1 MENGNHG
8 SGKSD
13 TDSLVDAFNSPLFSP
28 TSATNTSASNT
39 SNTTKNNSNG
49 ANQKYST
56 NNNSQGTNTIPSIH
70 LDSGGDNK
78 DPTSDGQTDGNVVSS
93 NQEIQTLLL
102 ILLAQVCALHDSTP
116 KTFVVHVLSLYE
128 RGILEYESIAFIFD
142 MGLVPAIPS
151 SSSSLSPTARL
162 ANFAFDGTSPDLK
175 HDKEQERYNP
185 IDEAA
190 KGGEVDRMAAIIPY
204 QPSYTYSNDGS
215 ERTIPTNF
223 DTSQIIHQ
231 IAQLPRSNSIDSN
244 AELRSKHVYAIRRQ
258 LESYHQSNSKSS
270 TPMTHHL
277 PVTSSSSS
285 TQSSWSVEHHPLSLS
300 RYNRE
305 FIQKRLLAAGSFGQV
320 FQSMNKLDNVD
331 YAIKRVAFSAK
342 GYDYS
347 QVEMVIREVQCLAKL
362 GHENVVRYYTS
373 WLEPSWMTGS
383 SNEHDHDEDVEGDCY
398 NGSEYNTHDCTN
410 RNELLS
416 NDVQKRLLNN
426 FQRLVIGGDPNDS
439 DLNGEDDDDVLTKIE
454 NELRHVKSSWSLD
467 DADDQSRYS
476 DEYNSISEG
485 GYGGSE
491 CSEWTQDFSS
501 RGRVPIQGKR
511 ISNRQ
516 GLIPTK
522 EDPLPKSDNRKSSK
536 SYRYQICLFI
546 QMQLC
551 QPSTLAD
558 WIRERNAN
566 NNLSSSREQGYL
578 KAWDIFQQ
586 IANGLSHVHSK
597 NVVHRDLK
605 PANIFHTMDES
616 ADSFKIGDFG
626 LSKLL
631 RKANNDEDFTED
643 SFSHDALVPLNI
655 IKGNGR
661 RFVQEPLTQ
670 GVGTS
675 SYAAPE
681 QLQSQSYGSEA
692 DVFSL
697 GLILLELFSSF
708 DSEHERAKIFHDC
721 RRGILPNRFIRGDT
735 YLQNVGELI
744 LACTSI
750 DPKDRPT
757 AAQIVELEIANQ
769 SKVTDLQQSVI
780 KNLRHKL
787 MKREEEIEILRLQ
800 LEERNNIIKDQQKM
814 IEHLK
819 DQISEETM
827 HRESLDG
834 NTK

>member
-1 MENGNHG
+1 MEYENQG
-8 SGKSD
+8 SGRSD
-13 TDSLVDAFNSPLFSP
+13 TDSLVDALNSPLFSP
-28 TSATNTSASNT
+28 TNSANR
-39 SNTTKNNSNG
+39 
-49 ANQKYST
+49 KYST
-56 NNNSQGTNTIPSIH
+56 NNSQDNNSNTPSLH
-70 LDSGGDNK
+70 LNNGNSK
-78 DPTSDGQTDGNVVSS
+78 DHNSSNDVTLTEETASGQTNEGNVVSA

-128 RGILEYESIAFIFD
+128 RGILEYDSIAFIFD
-142 MGLVPAIPS
+142 LGLVP
-151 SSSSLSPTARL
+151 LSPSARL
-162 ANFAFDGTSPDLK
+162 ANFAFDSTPPDPKL
-175 HDKEQERYNP
+175 EEERHTP
-185 IDEAA
+185 IDPASVNHIEVSEE
-190 KGGEVDRMAAIIPY
+190 GGEAEERMAAIIPY
-204 QPSYTYSNDGS
+204 QPSYPYSKDGS
-215 ERTIPTNF
+215 ENTPSNF
-223 DTSQIIHQ
+223 DSTQIIHQ
-231 IAQLPRSNSIDSN
+231 IAQLRRSNSVDSN
-244 AELRSKHVYAIRRQ
+244 AELRSQHVYAIRRH

-270 TPMTHHL
+270 PPMTHHL
-277 PVTSSSSS
+277 PFASSS
-285 TQSSWSVEHHPLSLS
+285 QSSWSVEHHPLSLS

-383 SNEHDHDEDVEGDCY
+383 SNEHDHLHDDDDEGDCY
-398 NGSEYNTHDCTN
+398 NDSEYTHDRTN

-426 FQRLVIGGDPNDS
+426 FKRLVIGGPNDS
-439 DLNGEDDDDVLTKIE
+439 SLNGEGDDVLTKIE
-454 NELRHVKSSWSLD
+454 NELRHVKSSWSFD
-467 DADDQSRYS
+467 DADDQSRNS
-476 DEYNSISEG
+476 DDYNSISEG

-501 RGRVPIQGKR
+501 RGGVAIQEKR
-511 ISNRQ
+511 ISTRQ
-516 GLIPTK
+516 GMIPTK
-522 EDPLPKSDNRKSSK
+522 EDSLPISDKRTFSK

-558 WIRERNAN
+558 WICERNAN
-566 NNLSSSREQGYL
+566 DNLSSSREQGYL

-597 NVVHRDLK
+597 NLVHRDLK
-605 PANIFHTMDES
+605 PANIFRTIDES
-616 ADSFKIGDFG
+616 VESFKIGDFG

-631 RKANNDEDFTED
+631 REANNDEDFTEE
-643 SFSHDALVPLNI
+643 SFSHDALAPLNI
-655 IKGNGR
+655 TKGKGR
-661 RFVQEPLTQ
+661 KFTQEPLTQ

-681 QLQSQSYGSEA
+681 QLKSQSYGTEA
-692 DVFSL
+692 DIFSL

-721 RRGILPNRFIRGDT
+721 RKGILPNRFIRGDT
-735 YLQNVGELI
+735 YLQNIGELI

-750 DPKDRPT
+750 NPK
-757 AAQIVELEIANQ
+757 V
-769 SKVTDLQQSVI
+769 S
-780 KNLRHKL
+780 
-787 MKREEEIEILRLQ
+787 
-800 LEERNNIIKDQQKM
+800 
-814 IEHLK
+814 
-819 DQISEETM
+819 
-827 HRESLDG
+827 
-834 NTK
+834 